1 MPTTTADAPAAAP
14 AAVLTKYAYV
24 LVLQFPLGGM
34 NHAVMENAGVLD
46 LPEGYSRHSALQELR
61 QVMVTEAR
69 AQGITANPH
78 TLFFSIERDA
88 L

>member
-1 MPTTTADAPAAAP
+1 MSTTAETQTAAP
-14 AAVLTKYAYV
+14 AAKLSKYAYV
-24 LVLQFPLGGM
+24 LVLQFPMGGM

-61 QVMVTEAR
+61 KVMIDGAR
-69 AQGITANPH
+69 KQGIAANPH